1 MEYKGENEKP
11 DWLTVGRKDMMAP
24 REARRFQKTDLL
36 SDILWHILM
45 ISSKIIS
52 DFTEVA

>member
-36 SDILWHILM
+36 SDVLWHILM